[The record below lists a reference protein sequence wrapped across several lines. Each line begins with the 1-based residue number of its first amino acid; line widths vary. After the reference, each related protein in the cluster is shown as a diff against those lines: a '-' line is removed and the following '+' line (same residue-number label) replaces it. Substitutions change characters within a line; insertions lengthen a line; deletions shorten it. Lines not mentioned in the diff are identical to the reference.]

1 MNECRKL
8 LAVFDTGRKFSKQAG
23 AFFFF
28 SCLELGMKSI
38 LGFGATLH
46 VVQHLLPASMTVD
59 LEGWA

>member
-1 MNECRKL
+1 MNAENFWPCSTRGES
-8 LAVFDTGRKFSKQAG
+8 LASRLAP
-23 AFFFF
+23 FFF

>member
-46 VVQHLLPASMTVD
+46 VVQHLLPASM
-59 LEGWA
+59 